1 MPADYTN
8 DGDSTQ
14 AYKPEAGD
22 GDVNPVGMRAPAGGA
37 TRSRNSFAMSIMR
50 TQCTSS
56 CVFTHSMKRSCKSR
70 GHNNA
75 RQACASTVKDG
86 RRGGSGDRG
95 RFGFEQFGGEE
106 RARDRERSD
115 VTRQDM
121 ALSDGR

>member
-8 DGDSTQ
+8 DGDSIQ

-22 GDVNPVGMRAPAGGA
+22 GDANPVGMRAPAGGA

-56 CVFTHSMKRSCKSR
+56 CVLTHSMKRSCKS
-70 GHNNA
+70 HSHDSA

-86 RRGGSGDRG
+86 CRGGSGDRG
-95 RFGFEQFGGEE
+95 WFGVQSSNNSDAKREHVTEE
-106 RARDRERSD
+106 DPTSCVRKWR
-115 VTRQDM
+115 
-121 ALSDGR
+121 

>member
-8 DGDSTQ
+8 DGDSIQ

-22 GDVNPVGMRAPAGGA
+22 GDENPVGMRAPAGGA

-56 CVFTHSMKRSCKSR
+56 CVLTHSMKRSCKSH
-70 GHNNA
+70 GHDSA
-75 RQACASTVKDG
+75 RQACASTAKDG
-86 RRGGSGDRG
+86 CRSGSGDRG
-95 RFGFEQFGGEE
+95 WFGFEQFGGEE
-106 RARDRERSD
+106 RARDRGRSD
-115 VTRQDM
+115 VMRQEM